1 MFYAIRKVILT
12 ACVGVVATCTA
23 WVGLYFYQH
32 RELAAPLINYAG
44 RWKEGKAEPP
54 RASVQLRG
62 KVIKVLDGNTLQ
74 FRGPSGFIYTFGLT
88 GVEVPNPKDKTNQ
101 IERKLGQESKD
112 HLSALIA
119 SQPITADV
127 TYFNQNRSGLGVIY
141 LGNTN
146 VNLAMVEAGMAK
158 VNETFIKNL
167 TLQEQFALVT
177 AQKKAR
183 EQKLGI
189 WLEQ

>member
-12 ACVGVVATCTA
+12 ACFGVVATCTA
-23 WVGLYFYQH
+23 WVGLYLYEQ
-32 RELAAPLINYAG
+32 RELVAPLVNYAE

-62 KVIKVLDGNTLQ
+62 EVIKVVDGNTFQ
-74 FRGPSGFIYTFGLT
+74 FRGPSGFVYSFGLT
-88 GVEVPNPKDKTNQ
+88 GVEAPSPRNKTNL
-101 IERKLGQESKD
+101 IERKLGLESKD
-112 HLSALIA
+112 HLSALI
-119 SQPITADV
+119 SSRQITTDV
-127 TYFNQNRSGLGVIY
+127 TYFNPNRSGLGIVY
-141 LGNTN
+141 LGGTN
-146 VNLAMVEAGMAK
+146 INLAMVEAGLVR
-158 VNETFIKNL
+158 VNEAFIKNL

-189 WLEQ
+189 WMEQ